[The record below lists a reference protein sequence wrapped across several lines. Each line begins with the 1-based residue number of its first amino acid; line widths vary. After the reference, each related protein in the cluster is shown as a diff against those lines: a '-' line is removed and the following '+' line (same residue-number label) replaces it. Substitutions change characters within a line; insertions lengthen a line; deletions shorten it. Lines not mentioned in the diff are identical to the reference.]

1 MDPLVNKWD
10 AIYSQAGNEACPP
23 AQVLAENAF
32 LLPENGTAL
41 DLACGLGGNAIFLA
55 RQGLAVTAIDI
66 SSVAIEKLTAHAAL
80 QGLDINASQQKIDR
94 HSLME
99 LRFDVIVV
107 SRFLD
112 RNLSD
117 AIIGALN
124 PAGLLF
130 YQTYTRKKAGR
141 HGPNNPDYLLAESE
155 LLALFSPLRPV
166 FYRDNGLI
174 GNKMM
179 GLRGEAQFIGQKYA

>member
-1 MDPLVNKWD
+1 MDPLVDKWD
-10 AIYSQAGNEACPP
+10 AIYSKAGNEPGPP
-23 AQVLAENAF
+23 AQVLADNAF
-32 LLPENGTAL
+32 LLPKNGTAL

-55 RQGLAVTAIDI
+55 RQNLAVTAIDI

-80 QGLDINASQQKIDR
+80 QELGINACQQKIDR

-99 LRFDVIVV
+99 SRFDVIVV

-112 RNLSD
+112 RNLGD
-117 AIIGALN
+117 AITGALN

-130 YQTYTRKKAGR
+130 YQTYTREKAGR

-155 LLALFSPLRPV
+155 LLALFSSLRLV